1 MTNLDRLRQWA
12 STGTPDDPNYSAGN
26 ETFAADVMA
35 LLKERDELR
44 EALDLIADT
53 GMDARQCMMIARATR
68 SST

>member
-12 STGTPDDPNYSAGN
+12 ATGIPDDPNYSAGN